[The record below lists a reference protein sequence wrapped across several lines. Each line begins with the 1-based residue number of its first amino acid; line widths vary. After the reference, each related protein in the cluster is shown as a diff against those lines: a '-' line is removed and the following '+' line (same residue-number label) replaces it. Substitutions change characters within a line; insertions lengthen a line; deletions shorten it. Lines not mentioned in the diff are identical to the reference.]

1 MFELG
6 WGTTTFGGAY
16 SDVLL
21 EVELPVVTKQTCS
34 ADMSGIIDIT
44 DNMICAGGEAGKDSC
59 QVFPI
64 S

>member
-6 WGTTTFGGAY
+6 WGSTTLGGAY

-34 ADMSGIIDIT
+34 ADMFGIT